1 MSEMSELSPSQ
12 IRELVA
18 AIGHWH
24 HVLQFPHGITSP
36 GAYDPR
42 GMFGSLQL
50 PDLRGKRVLDVGTRD
65 GFFAFECERLG
76 AEVVAVDYADMDLTG
91 FGAARKIYGSRV
103 EYVQANVYDL
113 DPGRLGTFDVVL
125 FLGVLYHLRHPL
137 LALDR
142 LRPLCREL
150 LIVESLVCDARVF
163 TGFETGQPLAELAPR
178 LAGVPIAQF
187 LPVERFHADATN
199 KWVPNV
205 ACLRALIEDAMFDP
219 GPAHAWGDRALV
231 HARPA
236 AESTALRWVKL
247 DGGLQ
252 TRTS

>member
-1 MSEMSELSPSQ
+1 MSELSPHQ
-12 IRELVA
+12 IRELVDSV
-18 AIGHWH
+18 GHWH
-24 HVLQFPHGITSP
+24 HIMRFPHGIVSP

-42 GMFGSLQL
+42 EMFGLLQL
-50 PDLRGKRVLDVGTRD
+50 PDLHGKRVLDIGTRD

-76 AEVVAVDYADMDLTG
+76 AEVVAVDYGAMDMTG
-91 FGAARKIYGSRV
+91 FGAARKIYGSAV

-113 DPGRLGTFDVVL
+113 DPARLGTFDIVL

-163 TGFETGQPLAELAPR
+163 TGFETGQPLAELAPQ
-178 LAGVPIAQF
+178 LADLPLAQF
-187 LPVERFHADATN
+187 LPVGRFHSDATN

-205 ACLRALIEDAMFDP
+205 AGLRALVADALFAPD
-219 GPAHAWGDRALV
+219 PAHTWGDRALM
-231 HARPA
+231 HARPVEDKA
-236 AESTALRWVKL
+236 ALRWVEL
-247 DGGLQ
+247 DRGLW
-252 TRTS
+252 TRKS